1 MKVAVTSKAFSKNE
15 TLINYLAQFFPE
27 YKLNLTGKKLNDD
40 ELVDFLSDV
49 DAVIVALESIND
61 YVVSKLPN
69 LKYVSKFGV
78 GLNNIDFDACKRHNV
93 KVLHKAGV
101 NKGSVAEMSLGFS
114 LMLLR
119 NLYTTSNLL
128 SNGEW
133 HKSGGVS
140 LYGKT
145 VGIIGAGHIGEEFI
159 RLLQPF
165 GCNIL
170 INDILD
176 KSKLTAQYSN
186 VKQVPLDALLNQS
199 DVVSLHVPLTVET
212 EHLVDTSF
220 LAKMKPSSVLLNT
233 ARGELVDQLAL
244 KNSLL
249 NAQIAGA
256 AIDVYDQEPPTDL
269 ELLAIPNLIPTPH
282 IGGNSLEATL
292 AMGKAAIHNL
302 SDL

>member
-15 TLINYLAQFFPE
+15 TLINYLSQFFPE

-40 ELVDFLSDV
+40 ELVEFLCDV

-61 YVVSKLPN
+61 YVLSRLPN

-78 GLNNIDFDACKRHNV
+78 GLNNIDFAACERHNIE
-93 KVLHKAGV
+93 VLHKAGV

-128 SNGEW
+128 SRGEW
-133 HKSGGVS
+133 QKSGGIS

-145 VGIIGAGHIGEEFI
+145 VGIIGAGHIGAEFI

-176 KSKLTAQYSN
+176 KSSLTTEYSN
-186 VKQVPLDALLNQS
+186 VKQVPLDSLLNQS
-199 DVVSLHVPLTVET
+199 DIVSLHVPLTIET
-212 EHLVDTSF
+212 EQLVDTDF
-220 LAKMKPSSVLLNT
+220 LAKMKPTAVLLNT
-233 ARGELVDQLAL
+233 ARGELVDQQAL
-244 KNSLL
+244 KTSLL

-269 ELLAIPNLIPTPH
+269 EFLSIPNLIPTPH